1 MILMYDLENQRNQ
14 NLIEDREEYEK
25 LEKDNLNK
33 ELEEFENGY
42 LEMSLKT
49 CLTARNSIS

>member
-1 MILMYDLENQRNQ
+1 MYDLENQRNQ